1 MIQDLL
7 SLNWQVFEDVN
18 QPAGHEGVWDPLMRF
33 GAQDVIFLIPL
44 IVLALWVGVAFVLP
58 GARSSTGTGSAF
70 AQARALGLRMVMLA
84 VPAAILAVILNVVI
98 GSIFYEPRPFVSHP
112 GVVHQ
117 LVAHA
122 ADGSFPSDHE
132 AVAAALVTPLVVYL
146 VLVLRER
153 AKAPAGRE
161 MALVVRLAWVL
172 ALLGLIAALFI
183 GVARIYVGVHYPGDI
198 IGGALCGA
206 VAGIVVVSLRPLAEP
221 VLEAL
226 VQLAERWRLA

>member
-1 MIQDLL
+1 MMQELL
-7 SLNWQVFEDVN
+7 WLNWQVFEDVN
-18 QPAGHEGVWDPLMRF
+18 QPAGHEGLWDPLMRF

-44 IVLALWVGVAFVLP
+44 FVLALWAGLAFALP
-58 GARSSTGTGSAF
+58 QARSSGEGGTAF
-70 AQARALGLRMVMLA
+70 TQARALGLRLVLLA

-98 GSIFYEPRPFVSHP
+98 GSIVYEPRPFVSHP

-146 VLVLRER
+146 VLVLRDR
-153 AKAPAGRE
+153 AKASAGRDL
-161 MALVVRLAWVL
+161 APVVRLAWVL
-172 ALLGLIAALFI
+172 ALLGLLGALFI
-183 GVARIYVGVHYPGDI
+183 GVARVYVGVHYPADI

-221 VLEAL
+221 VLQAL

>member
-7 SLNWQVFEDVN
+7 SFNWQVFEDVN
-18 QPAGHEGVWDPLMRF
+18 QPAGHEGLWDPLMRF

-58 GARSSTGTGSAF
+58 GARSSDESGTAF
-70 AQARALGLRMVMLA
+70 AQARALGLRLVMLA